1 MRSKV
6 LQAMDIF
13 ADERHFRLRLFF
25 EGLLIGALT
34 GALIAVFR
42 YLLEGSEDLR
52 RLAYHWLRTAEPGW
66 FLLYGAAFLLAAFL
80 LAAIVRREP
89 LSSGSGIPQIK
100 GILLGKMHM
109 HWASVLLYK
118 FLGGVLAIGMGLS
131 LGREGPSVQL
141 GASIGPVL
149 KAQSDMAA
157 QQQEMQMRMQEM
169 QASLQSDR
177 ERNQMEMQALR
188 EKTQAEVESIL
199 GDYLQLALSGQM
211 SAEQALQQAQQ
222 RINRAVKKA

>member
-100 GILLGKMHM
+100 GILLG
-109 HWASVLLYK
+109 
-118 FLGGVLAIGMGLS
+118 
-131 LGREGPSVQL
+131 
-141 GASIGPVL
+141 
-149 KAQSDMAA
+149 
-157 QQQEMQMRMQEM
+157 
-169 QASLQSDR
+169 
-177 ERNQMEMQALR
+177 
-188 EKTQAEVESIL
+188 
-199 GDYLQLALSGQM
+199 
-211 SAEQALQQAQQ
+211 
-222 RINRAVKKA
+222 

>member
-80 LAAIVRREP
+80 LAAIVRDH
-89 LSSGSGIPQIK
+89 K
-100 GILLGKMHM
+100 
-109 HWASVLLYK
+109 
-118 FLGGVLAIGMGLS
+118 
-131 LGREGPSVQL
+131 
-141 GASIGPVL
+141 
-149 KAQSDMAA
+149 D
-157 QQQEMQMRMQEM
+157 
-169 QASLQSDR
+169 
-177 ERNQMEMQALR
+177 
-188 EKTQAEVESIL
+188 
-199 GDYLQLALSGQM
+199 
-211 SAEQALQQAQQ
+211 
-222 RINRAVKKA
+222 

>member
-80 LAAIVRREP
+80 L
-89 LSSGSGIPQIK
+89 
-100 GILLGKMHM
+100 H
-109 HWASVLLYK
+109 
-118 FLGGVLAIGMGLS
+118 
-131 LGREGPSVQL
+131 QL
-141 GASIGPVL
+141 GLDRRAEGIGG
-149 KAQSDMAA
+149 DF
-157 QQQEMQMRMQEM
+157 RRGGGII
-169 QASLQSDR
+169 D
-177 ERNQMEMQALR
+177 
-188 EKTQAEVESIL
+188 EV
-199 GDYLQLALSGQM
+199 
-211 SAEQALQQAQQ
+211 ALQQADLPLHGAG
-222 RINRAVKKA
+222 R